1 LNKCIFFM
9 SALFMLALT
18 MLLIIRFTP
27 QAMAEAPRMEWER
40 AYGGPY
46 YDYGS
51 SVWQA
56 ADNGF
61 VVTGGVSPS
70 YKGDRNALLLKAD
83 ENGKLLWNKS
93 YGGPE
98 FDYGYSVRQTRD
110 GGYIV
115 AGTTMSFGNGSNDVY
130 LVKTDGEGN
139 LQWQS
144 TYGGALRDEGLSV
157 LQAPDG
163 GYIIAGFT
171 NSFGNLNRS
180 TYLVRV
186 DGAGSLIWQK
196 TYGGPYGS
204 VAISLEPTLD
214 GGYVLAGYME
224 NAKNIREA
232 YLVKVD
238 VDGNEQWERTFGGAH
253 DRYAYMARQTEDGG
267 YIVTGYEQYGPGASG
282 IILLKTDGDGNL
294 LWQKAVCDSL
304 KGYNVYPTRDGGY
317 VIIGIFKDG
326 PADKRGPIYEGLL
339 VKTSANGDVEWQK
352 AYGGAKDIFIRT
364 GVPTSDGGLAIV
376 GSTGDRD
383 DVETWDVYL
392 AKLR

>member
-1 LNKCIFFM
+1 LNKCVFFM
-9 SALFMLALT
+9 SALFTLALAV
-18 MLLIIRFTP
+18 LLTSRFMP
-27 QAMAEAPRMEWER
+27 LAMAEAPRMEWER
-40 AYGGPY
+40 TYGSPY

-56 ADNGF
+56 TDNGF

-70 YKGDRNALLLKAD
+70 YRGDRDALLLKAD

-115 AGTTMSFGNGSNDVY
+115 VGTTMSFGNGSNDVY

-157 LQAPDG
+157 VEATDG

-171 NSFGNLNRS
+171 YSFGNLNRS
-180 TYLVRV
+180 VYLVRV
-186 DGAGSLIWQK
+186 DGSGSLLWQR

-204 VAISLEPTLD
+204 AAISIEPTLD
-214 GGYVLAGYME
+214 GGYVMAGYME
-224 NAKNIREA
+224 NAKNIKDA
-232 YLVKVD
+232 YVLKVD
-238 VDGNEQWERTFGGAH
+238 ADGNEQWEKAFGGEH
-253 DRYAYMARQTEDGG
+253 DRYAYMARQTDDGG

-282 IILLKTDGDGNL
+282 IILLKADGDGDL
-294 LWQKAVCDSL
+294 LWQKAIGDGK
-304 KGYNVYPTRDGGY
+304 KGYNVYPARDGGFI
-317 VIIGIFKDG
+317 VIGVYKNSLADG
-326 PADKRGPIYEGLL
+326 HKPIYEGLL
-339 VKTSANGDVEWQK
+339 VKTSATGSVEWQK
-352 AYGGAKDIFIRT
+352 TYGGDKDIFIRT

-376 GSTGDRD
+376 GSAGDRG

-392 AKLR
+392 AKLQ